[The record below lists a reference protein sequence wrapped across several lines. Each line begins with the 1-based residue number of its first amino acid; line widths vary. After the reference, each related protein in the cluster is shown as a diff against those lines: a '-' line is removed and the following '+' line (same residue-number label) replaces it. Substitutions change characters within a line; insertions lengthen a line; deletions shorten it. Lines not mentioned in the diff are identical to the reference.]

1 MMAYWKKADIFLAL
15 AGLGFGGALFVRH
28 LYPGTIESRL
38 LLAVMEAAL
47 VGGLADWFAV
57 TALFRKPLGFGWHTA
72 LIPRNRESVINGIS
86 TAVEKE
92 FLSLDSLK
100 NRLDRVSF
108 VAMLVEWLENK
119 EGRRV
124 FRSAMEHVL
133 RSVFAQMDP
142 KTIAEVI
149 EEFIKSRSGEWPLA
163 SQLRELLQWI
173 LQNHEEDKIINYILD
188 ELQAK
193 AKKPAAREMIL
204 RYLRAYTE
212 QDTQNFF
219 QKLALKIGL
228 ATDSINLEDAADA
241 LQQETLKLLSQLREP
256 DHPLRRWLTEGLVDI
271 AGHMGS
277 DSRWQHAIADW
288 QTDFMQRAELTGVLT
303 RLAELCLQRG
313 QKHAFVWMLLQIDQ
327 YWDSVQAD
335 PKKLAWLEAYCK
347 EMVFRILETEHHW
360 IGTAAQ
366 DALSI
371 LTNRDLSA
379 FVEDKAGEDL
389 QWIRINGT
397 VVGGIA
403 GLLLFLFGNFIY
415 DPFLLPAIQRWLP

>member
-1 MMAYWKKADIFLAL
+1 LVFAAV
-15 AGLGFGGALFVRH
+15 GFCGALFVRH
-28 LYPGTIESRL
+28 LYPGAIESRL

-72 LIPRNRESVINGIS
+72 LIPRNRESVIRGIS

-92 FLSLDSLK
+92 FLNLASLK
-100 NRLDRVSF
+100 NRLERVSF
-108 VAMLVEWLENK
+108 VAVLVDWLENK
-119 EGRRV
+119 EGRRI
-124 FRSAMEHVL
+124 FRSVMEDIL
-133 RSVFAQMDP
+133 RSVFAKMDP
-142 KTIAEVI
+142 KAVADVI
-149 EEFIKSRSGEWPLA
+149 EQFIKSRSAEWPLA

-173 LQNHEEDKIINYILD
+173 LQNHEEDKIITYILD

-193 AKKPAAREMIL
+193 AKTPAARNLIL
-204 RYLRAYTE
+204 RYLQAHTE

-228 ATDSINLEDAADA
+228 ATDSINLEEAADA
-241 LQQETLKLLSQLREP
+241 LQQETLKLLSQLRET
-256 DHPLRRWLTEGLVDI
+256 DHPLRRWLTEGLADI
-271 AGHMGS
+271 ARNMGS

-288 QTDFMQRAELTGVLT
+288 QTDFMQRADLTGVLT
-303 RLAELCLQRG
+303 RLTEICLQRG
-313 QKHAFVWMLLQIDQ
+313 QKHAFVWILLQIDQ

-347 EMVFRILETEHHW
+347 EMVFRVLETEHHW
-360 IGTAAQ
+360 IGTAAR

-397 VVGGIA
+397 VVGGVV
-403 GLLLFLFGNFIY
+403 GLLLSLFGTYVY
-415 DPFLLPAIQRWLP
+415 DPLILPAVQRWLP